1 MRGIV
6 GLQMLK
12 NLEKETGKEI
22 HELFDFIVGVSTG
35 AIIASFLGF
44 HKKSMK
50 EVGEIYKEIGS
61 KIFTQSQIDGVR
73 GWVVSHSYYNTKLYE
88 EILQSFVGDF
98 HMNGLNRCFHPT
110 PKVAIISSHVTEQR
124 ITPYVFRR

>member
-1 MRGIV
+1 MKRNPNRDTHYEVSQTNFEKNLFFLGIRILAIDGGGMRGIIGV
-6 GLQMLK
+6 QMLK

-50 EVGEIYKEIGS
+50 EVEEIYKEIGS
-61 KIFTQSQIDGVR
+61 KIFTQSQIDGTIGYIR
-73 GWVVSHSYYNTKLYE
+73 SHSFYNTKMYE
-88 EILQSFVGDF
+88 EIL
-98 HMNGLNRCFHPT
+98 
-110 PKVAIISSHVTEQR
+110 KVA
-124 ITPYVFRR
+124 

>member
-1 MRGIV
+1 MIVSQTDFQKNLSFLGIRILAIDGGGMRGIIGV
-6 GLQMLK
+6 QMLK

-50 EVGEIYKEIGS
+50 EVDEIYKEIGS
-61 KIFTQSQIDGVR
+61 KIFTQSQIDGTIGYIR
-73 GWVVSHSYYNTKLYE
+73 SHSFYNTKMYE
-88 EILQSFVGDF
+88 EIL
-98 HMNGLNRCFHPT
+98 
-110 PKVAIISSHVTEQR
+110 KVA
-124 ITPYVFRR
+124 

>member
-1 MRGIV
+1 MEINSNKDTHYEVSQTKFQKKFFLGIRILAIDGGGMRGIIGV
-6 GLQMLK
+6 QMLK

-50 EVGEIYKEIGS
+50 EVEEIYKEIGS
-61 KIFTQSQIDGVR
+61 KIFTQSQIDGTIGYIR
-73 GWVVSHSYYNTKLYE
+73 SHSFYNTKMYE
-88 EILQSFVGDF
+88 EIL
-98 HMNGLNRCFHPT
+98 
-110 PKVAIISSHVTEQR
+110 KVA
-124 ITPYVFRR
+124 